1 MDQDYVLNI
10 INEEGQEEQIEV
22 LDIFTL
28 DAYPNKEYI
37 HYTKNEQ
44 EGDMVKTYVSILQET
59 DTEAN
64 LISIDDEAEFN
75 AVQDYI
81 NLSLTDEGENING

>member
-10 INEEGQEEQIEV
+10 INDEGNEEQIEV

-44 EGDMVKTYVSILQET
+44 EGDMVKTYISILEEN
-59 DTEAN
+59 DTEVN
-64 LISIDDEAEFN
+64 LIAIEDENEFN

-81 NLSLTDEGENING
+81 NLNLTDEGTDING